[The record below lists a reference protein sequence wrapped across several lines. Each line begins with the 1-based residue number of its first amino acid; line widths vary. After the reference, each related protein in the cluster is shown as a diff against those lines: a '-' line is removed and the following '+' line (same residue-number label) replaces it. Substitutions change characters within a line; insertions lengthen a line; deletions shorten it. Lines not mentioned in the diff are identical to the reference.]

1 MRLLVYQKKFLEVI
15 VIFQQASSKRFALES
30 TVIYMSYVNV
40 FLIVI

>member
-15 VIFQQASSKRFALES
+15 VIFQQASSKRFSLES
-30 TVIYMSYVNV
+30 TVVYMSYVNV